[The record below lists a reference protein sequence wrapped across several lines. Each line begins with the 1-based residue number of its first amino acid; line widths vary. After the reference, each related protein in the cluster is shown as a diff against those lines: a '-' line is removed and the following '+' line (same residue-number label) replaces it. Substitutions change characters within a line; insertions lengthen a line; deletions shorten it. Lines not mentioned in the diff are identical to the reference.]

1 MRLSQYEIENILKV
15 NHTVFGTDVRV
26 SLFGSRIDDNEKGG
40 DIDLFIDYNGA
51 DRFEKKIDFLILLQ
65 GIIGEQKIDIIF
77 PSGTDRIIETEA
89 RRGVELNLT
98 KIKIDRYLNQCD
110 KHLQRVEEAYADI
123 YPVLPL
129 SVEKYKNLSK
139 DEVQDIDQYLF
150 RFAKLQDTMGDKLF
164 RLIIIKFESNSAVM
178 PFIDVLNKLEK
189 LGFINSAKE
198 WIKLREIR
206 NNISHQYDD
215 EPEEM
220 TLAINNILTQKE
232 IIKDIYMQVKEKAVV
247 LA

>member
-51 DRFEKKIDFLILLQ
+51 DRFEKKIDFLTLLQ